1 MTGARYMLG
10 QVIVL
15 ALMADAAGAVESGPQ
30 VAAAFPTPAELEVD
44 RIGKAM
50 LAEGIPPREDYCVAA
65 NFPANDV
72 ELPRLMASAA
82 ISLREK
88 TCMDV
93 EGVDSRNRMT
103 FFGTKR

>member
-1 MTGARYMLG
+1 ML
-10 QVIVL
+10 IRVL
-15 ALMADAAGAVESGPQ
+15 AALALLTSAAGAVENGPQ

-50 LAEGIPPREDYCVAA
+50 LAEGIPPREDHCVAA
-65 NFPANDV
+65 NFPASDLA
-72 ELPRLMASAA
+72 LPRLMASAP

-93 EGVDSRNRMT
+93 DGVDSRNRIT

>member
-1 MTGARYMLG
+1 MLIRVLAVMALMTG
-10 QVIVL
+10 
-15 ALMADAAGAVESGPQ
+15 AAGAVEVGTQ

-50 LAEGIPPREDYCVAA
+50 LAEGIPPREDHCVAA
-65 NFPANDV
+65 NFPASDF
-72 ELPRLMASAA
+72 ELPRLIASEA

-88 TCMDV
+88 MCMDV
-93 EGVDSRNRMT
+93 DGVDSRNRIT

>member
-1 MTGARYMLG
+1 MLVRVLAVLMLMTGAT
-10 QVIVL
+10 
-15 ALMADAAGAVESGPQ
+15 GAVEIGPQ
-30 VAAAFPTPAELEVD
+30 VAAAFPSPAELEID

-50 LAEGIPPREDYCVAA
+50 LAEGIPPREDHCVAA
-65 NFPANDV
+65 NFPASDL
-72 ELPRLMASAA
+72 ELPRLIASEA

-93 EGVDSRNRMT
+93 DGVDSRNRIT

>member
-1 MTGARYMLG
+1 MTGTRTMLG

-15 ALMADAAGAVESGPQ
+15 ALMTGTTAAVENGPE

-50 LAEGIPPREDYCVAA
+50 LAEGIPPREDHCVAA
-65 NFPANDV
+65 NFPASDL
-72 ELPRLMASAA
+72 ELPRLMASDA

-93 EGVDSRNRMT
+93 DGVDSRNRIT
-103 FFGTKR
+103 FFGKKR